1 MNNSALSEYLPII
14 LDIIIVAIPLSYIL
28 IGRKKGF
35 ARIIIPLAVTI
46 IFMAAGSAYA
56 PVIAERTNDA
66 VIHKQLTQS
75 IENKINS
82 SIDNGLETIEDSL
95 PAYIADGAQSLGY
108 ERNAL
113 ISQLKT
119 DEASESIA
127 LYAEKILIIPLLT
140 AIVYFAM
147 YAISKIIG
155 RLLVKP
161 ADLIARLPGIRA
173 CNNILGAVAGA
184 IQGVLLTL
192 IILIILSVILA
203 FADNTSLA
211 KAISETHVLNYLLDK
226 VQMLF

>member
-1 MNNSALSEYLPII
+1 MDNKTLLEYLPLI
-14 LDIIIVAIPLSYIL
+14 LDIIIIAVPLAYIL
-28 IGRKKGF
+28 IGKKKGF
-35 ARIIIPLAVTI
+35 AKIIIPLVVTI
-46 IFMAAGSAYA
+46 AFMAVGSAYA
-56 PVIAERTNDA
+56 PVIAENTNDV

-95 PAYIADGAQSLGY
+95 PAYMIDGAQSLGY

-184 IQGVLLTL
+184 FQGILLTL

-203 FADNTSLA
+203 FAEDTDFA
-211 KAISETHVLNYLLDK
+211 KVIAETHVLNYLLDK

>member
-1 MNNSALSEYLPII
+1 MNNTTLSEYLPII
-14 LDIIIVAIPLSYIL
+14 LDVIIVAIPLVYIL
-28 IGRKKGF
+28 VGKKKGF

-46 IFMAAGSAYA
+46 VFMAVGSAYA
-56 PVIAERTNDA
+56 PVIAENTNDA
-66 VIHKQLTQS
+66 VIHKQLTES

-95 PAYIADGAQSLGY
+95 PAYMVDGAQSLGY

-127 LYAEKILIIPLLT
+127 LYAERILIIPLLT

-192 IILIILSVILA
+192 ILLIIITVISA
-203 FADNTSLA
+203 FAENTSLA